1 MADARAP
8 PLRETHVAVAA
19 AEESQAPKA
28 LSGLRVLDIATFLAA
43 PFCGT
48 IMADFGADVIKI
60 EQPDGGDSLR
70 KFGTPSPCGDT
81 YMWMSEARNKRFVTL
96 DLRTP
101 EGAEMFKTLVRE
113 SDVVLEN
120 FRPGTL
126 EKWGLGYDV
135 LSELNPGLILL
146 RVSAYGQDGP
156 KRAEPGFARIA
167 HAFGGL
173 AYLAGT
179 PDGPPVVPGSTSLA
193 DYISG
198 LWGAIGVLVA
208 VQARHRTGR
217 GQVIDIG
224 LYESVFRLL
233 DELAPVYAATGFVRS
248 RLGADVPNVAPHSH
262 YQTLC
267 GQWVAIACSNDRMFG
282 RLAQAMG
289 QPALASHPDFATAAA
304 RLQHR
309 EAINRVVSEWTLTLT
324 LDALLEI
331 CQREGVPCAK
341 VNSIADIFQDEQ
353 YKARGNLME
362 VDDPRIGKTILPAS
376 VPRLSETPAQ
386 FARAGGALGADNQA
400 VFQELLGVCAER
412 LAALRQSGVV

>member
-1 MADARAP
+1 MQSFYQE
-8 PLRETHVAVAA
+8 LAVAA
-19 AEESQAPKA
+19 DLKQAHQPPKA

-60 EQPDGGDSLR
+60 EQPKGGDSLR

-101 EGAEMFKTLVRE
+101 EGAALFKELVRE

-156 KRAEPGFARIA
+156 KREEPGFARIA

-173 AYLAGT
+173 AHLAGE

-198 LWGAIGVLVA
+198 LWGAIGVLTA
-208 VQARHRTGR
+208 LQARNHTGR
-217 GQVIDIG
+217 GQVVDIG

-233 DELAPVYAATGFVRS
+233 DELAPVYAATGFVRR

-262 YQTLC
+262 YQTRC
-267 GQWVAIACSNDRMFG
+267 GQWVAIACSNDRMFE
-282 RLAQAMG
+282 RLASAMG
-289 QPALASHPDFATAAA
+289 APGLAGDARFASAAA
-304 RLQHR
+304 RAENRQ
-309 EAINRVVSEWTLTLT
+309 AINALVAAWSARFDLQ
-324 LDALLEI
+324 ALLDL
-331 CQREGVPCAK
+331 CRNEGVPCSK
-341 VNSIADIFQDEQ
+341 VYSIEDIFQDEQ
-353 YKARGNLME
+353 YRARGNLME
-362 VDDPRIGKTILPAS
+362 VDDPRIGKTVLPAS
-376 VPRLSETPAQ
+376 VPRLSGTPAR
-386 FARAGGALGADNQA
+386 FLRAGGALGQDNA
-400 VFQELLGVCAER
+400 GVYEELLGVCGER
-412 LAALRQSGVV
+412 LAALRQAGVV